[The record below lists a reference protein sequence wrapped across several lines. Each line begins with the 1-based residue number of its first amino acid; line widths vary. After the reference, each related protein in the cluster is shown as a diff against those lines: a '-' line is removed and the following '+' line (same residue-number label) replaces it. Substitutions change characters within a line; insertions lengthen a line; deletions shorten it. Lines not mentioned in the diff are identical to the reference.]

1 MSALSAVR
9 KERLNPDPE
18 CCQRDYTLGMLF
30 NSMYILEHTFGKS
43 NGFTK
48 QQNNK
53 TIIPPRI
60 LLFQFYFDQ

>member
-30 NSMYILEHTFGKS
+30 NRMYILEHTYS
-43 NGFTK
+43 PTDL
-48 QQNNK
+48 QNKK

-60 LLFQFYFDQ
+60 LLFQFNFDQ